1 MLFDSSLGIDFRQN
15 HLILTFLKESFG
27 KIKLVDYTIHPL
39 PPDSQKED
47 RETQVIN
54 LVNTFASRHQVR
66 KDRVSIS
73 IPREKV
79 AVRLLRFPI
88 ATKEN
93 LRKVVEY
100 ETSKYTPFE
109 KGEVYFDYHLLK
121 QETEWLHLFVVFVKK
136 AEVDYYLSL
145 LKKIGILPISIQIPS
160 SAALNLFFYNEGN
173 KGKEEEISVLVDAED
188 PFWEINL
195 VREKHL
201 AESVHL
207 PMPRDKREHSLINT
221 LKRSGLKEGTL
232 SKTTLFVYGFD
243 ADEELLASLRESNG
257 LKGVLFP
264 SLNRIEAA
272 KTISSPY
279 KIYSSIGV
287 PLKGLTKT
295 QVDLNLLPAEMHKK
309 VRRIRKPVSI
319 ILACFLLMVGVIWGV
334 EWLTQFRNDLDV
346 VNAEIKKRKPEVEA
360 IERLQKQKEDVRKEL
375 SGIAK
380 IRDGEISKVEILRE
394 LTQLLPGTV
403 WIWNFKYAN
412 REVEING
419 FADSASDLIPLLDR
433 SPLFEKVEFA
443 SPVTTE
449 RVITGKESREKQR
462 FKIKMRLEAR
472 KS

>member
-39 PPDSQKED
+39 LPDSQKED
-47 RETQVIN
+47 QETQVIN
-54 LVNTFASRHQVR
+54 LVNTFVSRHQVR

-93 LRKVVEY
+93 LRKVIEY
-100 ETSKYTPFE
+100 EISKYTPFE
-109 KGEVYFDYHLLK
+109 KGEVYFDYYLLR
-121 QETEWLHLFVVFVKK
+121 EESEWLHLFIVFVKK
-136 AEVDYYLSL
+136 TEVDYYLSL

-160 SAALNLFFYNEGN
+160 SAALNLFFYNEGS
-173 KGKEEEISVLVDAED
+173 KGKEQDISVLVAAED

-201 AESVHL
+201 TESVHV
-207 PMPRDKREHSLINT
+207 PVPRDKPKHSVINT
-221 LKRSGLKEGTL
+221 LKRSGVGEGSL
-232 SKTTLFVYGFD
+232 SKTTLFVYGFN
-243 ADEELLASLRESNG
+243 ADEELLVSLREGNG
-257 LKGVLFP
+257 VKGVLFP
-264 SLNRIEAA
+264 SLNRIQAA

-295 QVDLNLLPAEMHKK
+295 QVDLNLLPAEMQKK
-309 VRRIRKPVSI
+309 VRQIRKPLSI
-319 ILACFLLMVGVIWGV
+319 TLACFLLIVGVIWGV
-334 EWLTQFRNDLDV
+334 EWLTQYRKELDT

-360 IERLQKQKEDVRKEL
+360 IERLQKQKEDLGKEI

-380 IRDGEISKVEILRE
+380 IRNGEVSKVEILRE
-394 LTQLLPGTV
+394 LTQLLPSTV
-403 WIWNFKYAN
+403 WIWNFKYSN
-412 REVEING
+412 REVEISG
-419 FADSASDLIPLLDR
+419 FADSASDLIPILSR
-433 SPLFEKVEFA
+433 SPLFEKVEFS

-449 RVITGKESREKQR
+449 RVIIGKDSREKQR